1 MSGFRLVLVGWGAI
15 GTRIFQILQ
24 ERRAPVSLIGLGLRD
39 PQKAGLPPDLTVITS
54 PTDLVSLRPDLVV
67 EVAGR
72 AVVMPWARGAFAAG
86 ADFAPASTSALMDDG
101 VLPELENLARAARRQ
116 VLISPGA
123 IGGIDALAAAA
134 RLPIQTVQHDIR
146 KPPAAW
152 QGTLAQTLCNLET
165 LKEPVVFYHGTAS
178 DASRKFP
185 QNANVAAIS
194 ALSGIGPDRTD
205 VRLIA
210 DPEATLNC
218 HTVTVTGDFG
228 RMTITLENRPMAQN
242 PKTSELTALALV
254 RLIENRVSPIAI

>member
-1 MSGFRLVLVGWGAI
+1 M
-15 GTRIFQILQ
+15 
-24 ERRAPVSLIGLGLRD
+24 
-39 PQKAGLPPDLTVITS
+39 
-54 PTDLVSLRPDLVV
+54 
-67 EVAGR
+67 
-72 AVVMPWARGAFAAG
+72 
-86 ADFAPASTSALMDDG
+86 
-101 VLPELENLARAARRQ
+101 
-116 VLISPGA
+116 
-123 IGGIDALAAAA
+123 
-134 RLPIQTVQHDIR
+134 
-146 KPPAAW
+146 
-152 QGTLAQTLCNLET
+152 
-165 LKEPVVFYHGTAS
+165 FYHGTAS